1 MPEFVKRALNNI
13 LLTMAVLLLFAVS
26 LVFLAVKEPD
36 SLSGTIYLQLIYRT
50 MGPKAALPL
59 YNGTLGMVHYKSLPA
74 VSDRFLVRT
83 LLDVNTGEE
92 EQTAILN
99 FYLERSGYGLSQY
112 LLGHKREVAR
122 KILLRFESYD
132 QNERF
137 LALRLLEELETG
149 RPLPPEKMNKIA
161 ELTLPKARLLLD
173 RWHLEQETPRIALGD
188 E

>member
-1 MPEFVKRALNNI
+1 MTLVIKRALNNI
-13 LLTMAVLLLFAVS
+13 LLTVTVLLLFAAA

-36 SLSGTIYLQLIYRT
+36 SLSGTLYLQIIYRT
-50 MGPKAALPL
+50 MGPRAALPL
-59 YNGTLGMVHYKSLPA
+59 YNGTLGMVDYKSLPA

-83 LLDVNTGEE
+83 LLAVDTPEE

-99 FYLERSGYGLSQY
+99 FYLQRSGYGLSQY
-112 LLGHKREVAR
+112 LLGHKREVAKR
-122 KILLRFESYD
+122 LLARLATYD

-149 RPLPPEKMNKIA
+149 RPLSPEKMNKIA
-161 ELTLPKARLLLD
+161 ELSLPKAHKLLEK
-173 RWHLEQETPRIALGD
+173 WVEEQNSPRVALGD